1 MTALLRMLICGLNT
15 EDMGNL
21 WTNSCFGKPPSP
33 EGYGLADYP
42 GLHATCQSCITD
54 LLDMSLSKFQ
64 ELVMDR
70 VAWHSAVHGVA
81 KSWTW
86 LSDWT
91 ELNWLA
97 LWISSQF
104 KSLSIFSP
112 ISLSAFWHWFVVVFK
127 IFYTGAFS
135 QINIEQI
142 SCLGVQGLLETN
154 PTWVRNSV
162 KHGERTSSQ

>member
-1 MTALLRMLICGLNT
+1 MRRTDSLEKTLMLENIEGRRRRGQQRMRWL
-15 EDMGNL
+15 D
-21 WTNSCFGKPPSP
+21 
-33 EGYGLADYP
+33 
-42 GLHATCQSCITD
+42 CITD

-162 KHGERTSSQ
+162 KHGERNSSQ